1 MVTSKSARAGC
12 LQNELFGAFA
22 QQFPALSERWSPSVY
37 ETLEP
42 GVAERAI
49 KLPSLQNLPVV
60 LQAMSP
66 EEIERKLKQ
75 LSDIR
80 SKFAFDTEITHVPNA
95 MNVILSGMCRRI
107 GR

>member
-1 MVTSKSARAGC
+1 MS
-12 LQNELFGAFA
+12 
-22 QQFPALSERWSPSVY
+22 

-49 KLPSLQNLPVV
+49 QLRSLENLPVV
-60 LQAMSP
+60 LQAMSA
-66 EEIERKLKQ
+66 EEIERKLHQ
-75 LSDIR
+75 LSEIR

-95 MNVILSGMCRRI
+95 ANVILSGMCRRA